1 MQTFRYHILMLIA
14 VLFFTSITHVS
25 AQESNVIELIPT
37 DDAYVLANLQDPT
50 DTQELRKLNSGNL
63 DHLKIGYAI
72 NTADIPN
79 QNLGTALLKFDLG
92 DLSDKQIDSV
102 TLRLYADQIQL
113 SEPQDVGVFLV
124 NNSTWNESTITYDT
138 MPAFLI

>member
-1 MQTFRYHILMLIA
+1 M
-14 VLFFTSITHVS
+14 SD
-25 AQESNVIELIPT
+25 QESNVIELIPT

-92 DLSDKQIDSV
+92 DLSDKQINSV